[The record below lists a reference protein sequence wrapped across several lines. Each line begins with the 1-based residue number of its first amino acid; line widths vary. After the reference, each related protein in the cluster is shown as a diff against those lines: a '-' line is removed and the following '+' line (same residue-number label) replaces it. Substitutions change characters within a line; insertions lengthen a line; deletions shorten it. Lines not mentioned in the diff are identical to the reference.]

1 MKPLTYVPFDWLNP
15 RDITRSVQ
23 EAPAER
29 LFELRGLLWGS
40 AVRAQERTFA
50 ALAGLEVARAEYYAV
65 RGPVRSNGYPP
76 EESDG
81 LRVYP
86 HYRTMMA
93 VEREVRNELEAVLK
107 SVDGG
112 VL

>member
-1 MKPLTYVPFDWLNP
+1 MKPLTYVPFDWLHP

-23 EAPAER
+23 EAPADR

-40 AVRAQERTFA
+40 AVRAQERTCA
-50 ALAGLEVARAEYYAV
+50 ALARLAAARAEYYAV
-65 RGPVRSNGYPP
+65 RGPIRSDGYPP

-86 HYRTMMA
+86 HYRTMIGI
-93 VEREVRNELEAVLK
+93 EREVRNELEAALK